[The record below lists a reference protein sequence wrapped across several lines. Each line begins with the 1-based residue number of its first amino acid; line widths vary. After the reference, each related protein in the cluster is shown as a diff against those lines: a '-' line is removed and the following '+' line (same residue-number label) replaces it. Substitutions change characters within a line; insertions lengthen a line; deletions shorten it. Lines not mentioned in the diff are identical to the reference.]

1 MLIKMGSKSVL
12 DGFWSFMAPQIT
24 PSLLHKWANGQ
35 FRLVSIVEKGSVHAC
50 DFNLGGVYGGSVAKD
65 GQETQQSYNSSMST
79 TSGAV
84 SSSFVRLS
92 DNEISKILS
101 IPMSLVAET
110 NQGYTYI

>member
-1 MLIKMGSKSVL
+1 MAALNKSTHYYFEIKSRCG
-12 DGFWSFMAPQIT
+12 
-24 PSLLHKWANGQ
+24 
-35 FRLVSIVEKGSVHAC
+35 KGSVHAC

-110 NQGYTYI
+110 NQGYTDI